1 MGGGGG
7 RNKRGRACVR
17 SCSSRAPTVS
27 HVRTVGWSACPM
39 KVRLRLRVRVRV
51 RMTVTLTLTLTRWS
65 ACPMK
70 VAIEG
75 RPSIR
80 SICRNEMRSSTI

>member
-1 MGGGGG
+1 M
-7 RNKRGRACVR
+7 R

-39 KVRLRLRVRVRV
+39 KVRVRVRVRV
-51 RMTVTLTLTLTRWS
+51 RVTLTLTLTLTRWS